1 MSKNLNI
8 LVASMTGTALIV
20 ADEIAEICDSNN
32 IKAKIT
38 EMDNLHYK
46 SIIEQEF
53 PILII
58 SSTYGQGDIPDGS
71 KVFYNNLKVDA
82 PNLDHINFA
91 VFGLGDMTYK
101 DTFAFGGKKFEQLF
115 LDLNANK
122 IIESFFHDA
131 SIGTLPEEE
140 GVNWFTEKLLKV
152 L

>member
-58 SSTYGQGDIPDGS
+58 SSTYGQ
-71 KVFYNNLKVDA
+71 A
-82 PNLDHINFA
+82 
-91 VFGLGDMTYK
+91 
-101 DTFAFGGKKFEQLF
+101 TFPMVVKFF
-115 LDLNANK
+115 
-122 IIESFFHDA
+122 II
-131 SIGTLPEEE
+131 I
-140 GVNWFTEKLLKV
+140 
-152 L
+152 

>member
-8 LVASMTGTALIV
+8 LVASMTGTTLII
-20 ADEIAEICDSNN
+20 ADEGAEICDSNN

-91 VFGLGDMTYK
+91 VL
-101 DTFAFGGKKFEQLF
+101 
-115 LDLNANK
+115 
-122 IIESFFHDA
+122 
-131 SIGTLPEEE
+131 
-140 GVNWFTEKLLKV
+140 V
-152 L
+152 LEI

>member
-1 MSKNLNI
+1 
-8 LVASMTGTALIV
+8 
-20 ADEIAEICDSNN
+20 
-32 IKAKIT
+32 
-38 EMDNLHYK
+38 MDNLHYK
-46 SIIEQEF
+46 VLLSKSFI
-53 PILII
+53 ILII

-71 KVFYNNLKVDA
+71 KAFYNNLKVDA

-131 SIGTLPEEE
+131 SSEPCLRKKELIGLQK
-140 GVNWFTEKLLKV
+140 NYLKYYKF
-152 L
+152 